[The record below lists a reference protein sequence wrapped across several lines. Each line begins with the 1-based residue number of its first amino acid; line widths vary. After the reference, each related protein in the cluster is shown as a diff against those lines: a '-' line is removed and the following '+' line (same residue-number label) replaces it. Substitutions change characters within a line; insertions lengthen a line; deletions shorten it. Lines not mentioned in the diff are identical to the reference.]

1 MKWMVK
7 EGRDAI
13 HLMASSDS
21 IGKGIRED
29 LDMEISKIGISITD
43 FSMQSVNYPEN
54 IQKMV
59 EKAASQSM
67 VGDMGR
73 YQTMA
78 MTDAMTSGKGVG
90 NTSVNMANSM
100 AGMQMGMMMG
110 QQMANQMGNMM
121 NNQNGNVG
129 AGAYDTKGVAPNFCP
144 NCGTKT
150 GGANFCPN
158 CGTKLV

>member
-1 MKWMVK
+1 MLF
-7 EGRDAI
+7 RSDAI

-73 YQTMA
+73 YGGKIHYFCESIRSICL
-78 MTDAMTSGKGVG
+78 TSREYL
-90 NTSVNMANSM
+90 SM
-100 AGMQMGMMMG
+100 FS
-110 QQMANQMGNMM
+110 
-121 NNQNGNVG
+121 
-129 AGAYDTKGVAPNFCP
+129 P
-144 NCGTKT
+144 
-150 GGANFCPN
+150 
-158 CGTKLV
+158 